1 MADLYLRKLHSW
13 HVELR
18 IVDQTVKVHIVT
30 VDVSRTVSS
39 SLGPAL
45 RHRSEVVSSSLD
57 LGPSANGV
65 SSSLVHLPP
74 LSIWTSVLFIGPHL
88 RMGPLFLLWLI
99 FSVRAPRAQRMAD
112 VPTWR
117 LFGSPVSPIVVST
130 NCSRSSSLAAL
141 RWVARFGE
149 PASEGSAHPLERSLF
164 LFGPCGCSRRQPRYG
179 AHPNAR
185 PGR

>member
-74 LSIWTSVLFIGPHL
+74 LSIWTSVLVIGPHL
-88 RMGPLFLLWLI
+88 RMGPLFLLWQI
-99 FSVRAPRAQRMAD
+99 FNRRSPRAQRMAD

-117 LFGSPVSPIVVST
+117 LFRPAVSPIVIST

-164 LFGPCGCSRRQPRYG
+164 LFRQ
-179 AHPNAR
+179 
-185 PGR
+185 

>member
-1 MADLYLRKLHSW
+1 MADLSLRKLHSW
-13 HVELR
+13 HVEVR

-45 RHRSEVVSSSLD
+45 RHRFEVVSSSLD
-57 LGPSANGV
+57 LEPPANGV

-74 LSIWTSVLFIGPHL
+74 LSIWTSVLVIGPHL

-99 FSVRAPRAQRMAD
+99 CGCGAPRVQRMAD

-117 LFGSPVSPIVVST
+117 LFLSPHRPIVIST

-149 PASEGSAHPLERSLF
+149 PAFEGSAHPLERSLF
-164 LFGPCGCSRRQPRYG
+164 LCASGCPSRQTG
-179 AHPNAR
+179 
-185 PGR
+185 

>member
-1 MADLYLRKLHSW
+1 MTDLSLHKLHSW
-13 HVELR
+13 HVKVC
-18 IVDQTVKVHIVT
+18 IVDQTVKVHIVI

-74 LSIWTSVLFIGPHL
+74 LQIWTSVLFIGPHL
-88 RMGPLFLLWLI
+88 RMGPLFLLHLI
-99 FSVRAPRAQRMAD
+99 LVVEAPRAQRMAD

-117 LFGSPVSPIVVST
+117 LFVSPHHPIVIST

-149 PASEGSAHPLERSLF
+149 PAFEGSAHPLERSLF
-164 LFGPCGCSRRQPRYG
+164 LWLAGCPARRPR
-179 AHPNAR
+179 
-185 PGR
+185 

>member
-1 MADLYLRKLHSW
+1 MTDLSLRKLHSW
-13 HVELR
+13 HVKVC
-18 IVDQTVKVHIVT
+18 IVDQTVKVHIVD

-45 RHRSEVVSSSLD
+45 RHRFQVVSSSLD

-74 LSIWTSVLFIGPHL
+74 LQIWTSVLFIGPHL
-88 RMGPLFLLWLI
+88 RMGPLFLLRLI
-99 FSVRAPRAQRMAD
+99 LVAPAPRAQRMAD

-117 LFGSPVSPIVVST
+117 LFRQPVSPIVIST

-149 PASEGSAHPLERSLF
+149 PAFEGSAHPLERSLF
-164 LFGPCGCSRRQPRYG
+164 LLVAAVAPRASRVRLLTQRET
-179 AHPNAR
+179 A
-185 PGR
+185 

>member
-13 HVELR
+13 HVKVC

-45 RHRSEVVSSSLD
+45 RHRFQVVSSSLD

-74 LSIWTSVLFIGPHL
+74 LQIWTSVLFIGPHL
-88 RMGPLFLLWLI
+88 RMGPLFLLALI
-99 FSVRAPRAQRMAD
+99 CAQQRRCQRTGSPRAQRMAD

-117 LFGSPVSPIVVST
+117 LFRLPSRPIVTST

-149 PASEGSAHPLERSLF
+149 PAFERLRSSPRAEPFF
-164 LFGPCGCSRRQPRYG
+164 LRQLR
-179 AHPNAR
+179 
-185 PGR
+185 